1 MRRWH
6 KEEGKPLL
14 SSCWVALQVCAPFP
28 DTQWPSPWPGSPH
41 PRERPADEPGTTFQY
56 PQGQALA
63 EMPEHGHQQAP
74 RRSSR
79 PTASVTSASAP
90 ASPPDPTCT
99 QWPCQ
104 APARQSCSQAGPG
117 HSKTQSSSEASAC

>member
-1 MRRWH
+1 
-6 KEEGKPLL
+6 
-14 SSCWVALQVCAPFP
+14 
-28 DTQWPSPWPGSPH
+28 
-41 PRERPADEPGTTFQY
+41 
-56 PQGQALA
+56 
-63 EMPEHGHQQAP
+63 MPEHGHQQAP

-117 HSKTQSSSEASAC
+117 MPPVLTGWDEAQIQALLLANM